1 MTDLREKHNIIPDL
15 LPLAT
20 PIDELHPDPANART
34 GHDVERIAASL
45 AQYGQRKPIVV
56 NRSENGKVEAGNG
69 TWAAAK
75 SLDWTHVAA
84 AFVEDSPTTAV
95 GYAIADNRLSEL
107 SRWDYEALQALMDS
121 IDPDLDLITGFAGDE
136 LEEMLR
142 EAGFQLDG
150 IALGEPGDA
159 EPQLDRAE
167 ELAAEWEVE
176 PGQTWRLPSRVE
188 GQEHRIVCG
197 DCTDIEVVQRLMAG
211 QRATLFATD
220 PPYLVDYDGTN
231 HPQSWKMSAERQRSI
246 NKDWSGTYKDW
257 DAAEQGEALYD
268 GFIAAAVG
276 HAITENAAWYCWHAS
291 RRQAMLEQVWERHGA
306 FVHQQVIWF
315 KDRPVLTRSYYMWQ
329 HEPCFFGW
337 IRGKKPARVIDEWIG
352 SVWSFPTQTA
362 FEKTD
367 HPTQK
372 PLQLFEIPIRQHTR
386 PGDLVYEPFSGSG
399 TQIVAAENLGRQA
412 RAVEIAPAFVAV
424 ALDRYLRAF
433 QIRGDLIDG

>member
-1 MTDLREKHNIIPDL
+1 MTDLKEKHNIIPAL

-20 PIDELHPDPANART
+20 PIDDLHLDPANART

-75 SLDWTHVAA
+75 SLGWTHVAA
-84 AFVEDSPTTAV
+84 AFVEDSPMTAV
-95 GYAIADNRLSEL
+95 GYAIADNRTSEL
-107 SRWDYEALQALMDS
+107 SRWDYEALQTLMDS
-121 IDPDLDLITGFAGDE
+121 IDPALDLVTGGEGDE
-136 LEEMLR
+136 LEDMLR
-142 EAGFQLDG
+142 AAGIDLN
-150 IALGEPGDA
+150 APELGEPGDA

-167 ELAAEWEVE
+167 ELAAEWGVR
-176 PGQTWRLPSRVE
+176 PGQMWRLPSRVE
-188 GQEHRIVCG
+188 GQEHRIICG
-197 DCTDIEVVQRLMAG
+197 DCTDVEVVQRLMAG
-211 QRATLFATD
+211 ERATLFATA

-231 HPQSWKMSAERQRSI
+231 HPQAWNAPKKKQ
-246 NKDWSGTYKDW
+246 NKDWSASYKDW
-257 DAAEQGEALYD
+257 DAAEQGEGLYD
-268 GFIAAAVG
+268 GFVATAVE

-306 FVHQQVIWF
+306 FVHQQIIWF

-386 PGDLVYEPFSGSG
+386 PGELVYEPFSGSG
-399 TQIVAAENLGRQA
+399 TQIVAAENLGRQC
-412 RAVEIAPAFVAV
+412 RAIEIAPPFVAV
-424 ALDRYLRAF
+424 ALDRYFRSY
-433 QIRGDLIDG
+433 QIKAELLI

>member
-1 MTDLREKHNIIPDL
+1 MDPKHKIVADL

-20 PIDELHPDPANART
+20 PIDAMHLDPVNART

-45 AQYGQRKPIVV
+45 DQYGQRKPVVV
-56 NRSENGKVEAGNG
+56 NRSEADKVEAGNG
-69 TWAAAK
+69 TWQGAK
-75 SLDWTHVAA
+75 RLGWTHVAA
-84 AFVEDSPTTAV
+84 VFVEDDPMTAV
-95 GYAIADNRLSEL
+95 GYAIADNRTAEL
-107 SRWDYEALQALMDS
+107 SRWDLETLETLLGS
-121 IDPDLDLITGFAGDE
+121 IDPDLGLETGFADGELDE
-136 LEEMLR
+136 LLR
-142 EAGFQLDG
+142 AAG
-150 IALGEPGDA
+150 IEPNAAPLGEPGDA

-167 ELAAEWEVE
+167 ELAAEWGVE
-176 PGQTWRLPSRVE
+176 PGQMWRLPSRVE

-197 DCTDIEVVQRLMAG
+197 DCTDVEVVQRLMAG

>member
-1 MTDLREKHNIIPDL
+1 MDPKHKIVTDL

-20 PIDELHPDPANART
+20 PIDAMHLDPVNART

-45 AQYGQRKPIVV
+45 DQYGQRKPVVV
-56 NRSENGKVEAGNG
+56 NRSEADKVEAGNG
-69 TWAAAK
+69 TWQGAK
-75 SLDWTHVAA
+75 RLGWTHVAA
-84 AFVEDSPTTAV
+84 VFVEDDPMTAV
-95 GYAIADNRLSEL
+95 GYAIADNRTAEL
-107 SRWDYEALQALMDS
+107 SRWDLETLETLLGS
-121 IDPDLDLITGFAGDE
+121 IDPDLGLETGFADGELDE
-136 LEEMLR
+136 LLR
-142 EAGFQLDG
+142 AAG
-150 IALGEPGDA
+150 IEPNAAPLGEPGDA

-167 ELAAEWEVE
+167 ELAAEWGVE
-176 PGQTWRLPSRVE
+176 PGQMWRLPSRVE

-197 DCTDIEVVQRLMAG
+197 DCTDVEVVQRLMAG